1 MRKLDPHIVK
11 YMYQKYDCDIVTA
24 LEGLEGAESVLDDLE
39 FDRLC
44 ICIDEAKRNA
54 LNYVLKNYCTE
65 EDE

>member
-1 MRKLDPHIVK
+1 MRKLAQPIVK
-11 YMYQKYDCDIVTA
+11 YMYKKYDCDIVTA
-24 LEGLEGAESVLDDLE
+24 LEGLEGAESVLDDFE

>member
-1 MRKLDPHIVK
+1 MRKLGPHIVK
-11 YMYQKYDCDIVTA
+11 YMYEKYDGDIVTA
-24 LEGLEGAESVLDDLE
+24 LEGLVGAESVLDDLE

-54 LNYVLKNYCTE
+54 LNYVLENYCTE